1 MKVSMMFS
9 NSMRCGSAAV
19 AGICLAA
26 LVLFSGTPL
35 LSSAQADE
43 MEPEPT
49 TVLGVLDQMNGLA
62 IDEEGEPTGAPTY
75 GAMASLLL
83 TSGAIDS
90 LGLGANFTCNVP
102 EDAMSG
108 EEAVM
113 ADRPPM
119 TIVVP
124 SDAALGAL
132 SDDVTARLAGDPAAG
147 AAFVAAHAIA
157 NEVRFATVRG
167 QQRWFRTMAG
177 DLLQVSG
184 LQGTM
189 VFNPASSSVVW
200 PDGAQS
206 LCVENGPIVVMIFTD
221 KALTFDLPDPEEA

>member
-1 MKVSMMFS
+1 MKVLKMFS
-9 NSMRCGSAAV
+9 DTLRCGSAAV
-19 AGICLAA
+19 AVVCLSAP
-26 LVLFSGTPL
+26 VLFSGTL
-35 LSSAQADE
+35 VSSLAQADD
-43 MEPEPT
+43 MESGPS

-62 IDEEGEPTGAPTY
+62 INEEGEPTGAPTY
-75 GAMASLLL
+75 GVMANALL

-90 LGLGANFTCNVP
+90 LGLGADFTCTVP

-132 SDDVTARLAGDPAAG
+132 SDDVVARLADDPAAG
-147 AAFVAAHAIA
+147 TAFVAAHTIA
-157 NEVRFATVRG
+157 DEVRFATVRG

-184 LQGTM
+184 LQGAM

-206 LCVENGPIVVMIFTD
+206 LCAENGPIVVMIFTD
-221 KALTFDLPDPEEA
+221 KALAFDLPVPEEA

>member
-1 MKVSMMFS
+1 MEVSKMFS
-9 NSMRCGSAAV
+9 NTLRCGSAAV
-19 AGICLAA
+19 AVVCMAA
-26 LVLFSGTPL
+26 LVLFSGAPIASL
-35 LSSAQADE
+35 AQADD
-43 MEPEPT
+43 MEPGPS

-75 GAMASLLL
+75 GVMANVLL

-90 LGLGANFTCNVP
+90 LGLGASFTCSVP

-132 SDDVTARLAGDPAAG
+132 SDDVTARLTGDAAAG
-147 AAFVAAHAIA
+147 AAFVAAHTIA
-157 NEVRFATVRG
+157 DEVRFATVRS

-189 VFNPASSSVVW
+189 VFNPNSSSVVW

-206 LCVENGPIVVMIFTD
+206 LCAENGPIVVMIFTD